1 MAIAMMFVAHV
12 AAGFLAIMNPIGN
25 APIFLGLTEGLPRS
39 AQRSAALRSIIY
51 AFVIVA
57 AFSIAGNL
65 LFRAFGVTLPAFR
78 IAGGVLVF
86 LVGYQLLH
94 GRESAIHHPTAA
106 DRDEESAAAD
116 VAITPLAI
124 PILAG
129 PGTISTAMSFVA
141 PQQDLGH
148 TIAVALVLG
157 VFAVI
162 CALTAVCFLLAER
175 LVARLGPGV
184 IKVIT
189 RLMGLLLTVIA
200 AQMLI
205 QGIAGAVSTLHAANA
220 G

>member
-1 MAIAMMFVAHV
+1 MVFVAHV
-12 AAGFLAIMNPIGN
+12 AAGFFAIMNPIGN
-25 APIFLGLTEGLPRS
+25 APIFLSLTEGLSRR
-39 AQRSAALRSIIY
+39 AQRSAAVRSIIY

-57 AFSIAGNL
+57 AFSIAGDY

-94 GRESAIHHPTAA
+94 GRESEIHHPAQG
-106 DRDEESAAAD
+106 DRDDFSVAAD

-141 PQQDLGH
+141 PREDVGH
-148 TIAVALVLG
+148 TVAIALVLG

-162 CALTAVCFLLAER
+162 CGLTAVCFVLAER
-175 LVARLGPGV
+175 LVALLRPAV

-200 AQMLI
+200 AQMVI
-205 QGIAGAVSTLHAANA
+205 QGIGGVVETLRAASAG
-220 G
+220 